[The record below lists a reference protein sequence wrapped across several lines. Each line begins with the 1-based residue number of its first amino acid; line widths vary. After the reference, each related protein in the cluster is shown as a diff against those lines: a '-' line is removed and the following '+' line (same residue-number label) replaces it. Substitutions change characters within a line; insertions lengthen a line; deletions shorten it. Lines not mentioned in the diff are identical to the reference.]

1 MRQLVHL
8 DKVKDF
14 NLLYC
19 IDMNAQSLPLERER
33 EGYHESL
40 FVWMSSTTNLSKRLR
55 SIARVNRADSALKV
69 AK

>member
-14 NLLYC
+14 DPLYC
-19 IDMNAQSLPLERER
+19 VDMNAQSLSLEIESVC
-33 EGYHESL
+33 YHESL
-40 FVWMSSTTNLSKRLR
+40 FVWISSTTNLSKRLR
-55 SIARVNRADSALKV
+55 SIARVNGADSALKV